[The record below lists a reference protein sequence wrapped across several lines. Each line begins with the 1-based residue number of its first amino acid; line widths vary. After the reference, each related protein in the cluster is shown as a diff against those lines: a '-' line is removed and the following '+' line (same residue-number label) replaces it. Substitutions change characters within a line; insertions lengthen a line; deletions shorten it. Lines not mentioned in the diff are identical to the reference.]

1 MLCRVLCVL
10 FLLAFTAEAPND
22 TVLYGGLWR
31 SPFEA
36 LGGLFVSLPGLN
48 LFAWQVI
55 LIGLAP
61 FCLLR
66 PGAFRR
72 RDRTM
77 DVAVLV
83 SLTSIALTFLW
94 GWMRGGSAYNAYY
107 QLWRFL
113 VALLVGVLLLSV
125 IRRPVDLKAI
135 GLTVLLASLVRGGL
149 AIYFY
154 WAVVR
159 GRIEPAPPYMTTHDD
174 SLLFVVGVLI
184 ALGWA
189 LIRGTPTA
197 WLAAVPVSATLLYAI
212 VLNNRRL
219 AWIELL
225 LAFALMYLV
234 LPRGRIKRRVNR

>member
-48 LFAWQVI
+48 LFAWQLI
-55 LIGLAP
+55 LILLAP

-77 DVAVLV
+77 DAAILV
-83 SLTSIALTFLW
+83 SLLCIALTFLW

-113 VALLVGVLLLSV
+113 LALLCALLLLAV
-125 IRRPVDLKAI
+125 IRGPRDLKPI
-135 GLTVLLASLVRGGL
+135 GVTIVVA
-149 AIYFY
+149 
-154 WAVVR
+154 AVVR
-159 GRIEPAPPYMTTHDD
+159 GILCEYFYWFVVRGQIDPPPSYMTTHDD
-174 SLLFVVGVLI
+174 SLLFVAAMLI
-184 ALGWA
+184 VVSHALARRTWRA
-189 LIRGTPTA
+189 WFTA
-197 WLAAVPVSATLLYAI
+197 TLVSLHLLYAI
-212 VLNNRRL
+212 TLNNRRL
-219 AWIELL
+219 AW
-225 LAFALMYLV
+225 
-234 LPRGRIKRRVNR
+234 